1 MSDPPPPLSTEQLR
15 AAIADALSAC
25 GRSFRRVLLVH
36 PDYSRNDFSHLVAP
50 LLYDLLRERGLERLD
65 GLNASGTHRPMT
77 PMELRDKLSFDPVRH
92 PRVGTLFNHEF
103 DKPEW
108 LLPAGTIPAA
118 FVAEKT
124 AGHLRQDLPITVNR
138 LVAEDYDLVVALS
151 GTLPHEA
158 LGYSGGTKILFPGI
172 SGPEVIGL
180 LHWAAVLVGIPRII
194 GSLDNPARDI
204 VNAGAAEIF
213 AQLGGRPVLS
223 LDMVY
228 TEDEQHRAVPRGL
241 FWGVGPAGFASSLA
255 EAAALSS
262 RLHFVYLE
270 EPLHIAVQ
278 NIPPRYDEVWTAG
291 KGSYKLQ
298 RPGVMADGGEII
310 LFAPHIDAFHSK
322 PEMDAAIRQI
332 GYHGRDYVVEYCR
345 RNPGFDRNI
354 ASHVINV
361 RGLGELVGGAE
372 RFGFRVTLASRV
384 SERDCAAVGLGY
396 RDPATLRREEFAG
409 PGRLWIEDGGQ
420 WLYARR

>member
-1 MSDPPPPLSTEQLR
+1 MSDRLPPLSTDQLR
-15 AAIADALSAC
+15 LALTAALSAC
-25 GRSFRRVLLVH
+25 GGSFRRVLLIH

-50 LLYDLLRERGLERLD
+50 LLHDLLRERGLERID
-65 GLNASGTHRPMT
+65 GLNASGTHRPMSQA
-77 PMELRDKLSFDPVRH
+77 ELRGKLGLDSARH

-103 DKPEW
+103 DRPDH
-108 LLPAGTIPAA
+108 LLTPGTIPAE

-124 AGHLRQDLPITVNR
+124 AGHLRQPLPITVNR
-138 LVAEDYDLVVALS
+138 LVAEDHDLIVALS

-204 VNAGAAEIF
+204 VNAGADKIF
-213 AQLGGRPVLS
+213 AMLGGRPILS

-228 TEDEQHRAVPRGL
+228 TEDEHHRAVPRGL
-241 FWGVGPAGFASSLA
+241 FWGVGPAGFASALT
-255 EAAALSS
+255 EAAGLSS
-262 RLHFVYLE
+262 RLHLVYLV
-270 EPLHIAVQ
+270 EPLRVAVQ

-298 RPGVMADGGEII
+298 KPGVLADGAEVI
-310 LFAPHIDAFHSK
+310 LYAPHIDAFHSK
-322 PEMDAAIRQI
+322 PEMDADIRRI
-332 GYHGRDYVVEYCR
+332 GYHGRDYVADYCR
-345 RNPGFDRNI
+345 RHPGFDRNI

-361 RGLGELVGGAE
+361 RGIGELAGGAE
-372 RFGFRVTLASRV
+372 RFGFRVTLASRI

-396 RDPATLRREEFAG
+396 RDPDTVRRDEFAG
-409 PGRLWIEDGGQ
+409 PGRLWIEEGGQ
-420 WLYARR
+420 WLYSRR

>member
-1 MSDPPPPLSTEQLR
+1 MTHEQLR
-15 AAIADALSAC
+15 ATIESALAAC
-25 GRSFRRVLLVH
+25 GRSFRRALLIH
-36 PDYSRNDFSHLVAP
+36 PDYSRNDFSHLAAP
-50 LLYDLLRERGLERLD
+50 LLHDLLAERGLERLD
-65 GLNASGTHRPMT
+65 ALNASGTHRPMT
-77 PMELRDKLSFDPVRH
+77 QAELREKLGLDPVRH
-92 PRVGTLFNHEF
+92 ARVGTLYNHEF
-103 DKPEW
+103 DRPEC
-108 LLPAGTIPAA
+108 LLTPGSIPAE

-124 AGHLRQDLPITVNR
+124 AGHLRQPLAITVNR
-138 LVAEDYDLVVALS
+138 VVAEDYDLIVALS

-204 VNAGAAEIF
+204 VNAGADVIF
-213 AQLGGRPVLS
+213 SLLGGRPALS

-241 FWGVGPAGFASSLA
+241 FWGVGRDGFASALR

-262 RLHFVYLE
+262 G
-270 EPLHIAVQ
+270 LHIVHLDEPVRVAVQ
-278 NIPPRYDEVWTAG
+278 RIPPRYDEVWTAG

-298 RPGVMADGGEII
+298 RPGVMAEDGEII
-310 LFAPHIDAFHSK
+310 LYAPHIHAFHSK
-322 PEMDAAIRQI
+322 PEMDATIRAI
-332 GYHGRDYVVEYCR
+332 GYHGRDWVVEYCR
-345 RNPGFDRNI
+345 KHPTFDRNI

-361 RGLGELVGGAE
+361 RGLGELVGGVE
-372 RFGFRVTLASRV
+372 RFGFRVALASRI
-384 SERDCAAVGLGY
+384 SEHDCAAVGLGY
-396 RDPATLRREEFAG
+396 RDPATLRREDFAG
-409 PGRLWIEDGGQ
+409 PDKLWIEEGGQ

>member
-1 MSDPPPPLSTEQLR
+1 MTPVE
-15 AAIADALSAC
+15 
-25 GRSFRRVLLVH
+25 
-36 PDYSRNDFSHLVAP
+36 
-50 LLYDLLRERGLERLD
+50 LREKLGL
-65 GLNASGTHRPMT
+65 
-77 PMELRDKLSFDPVRH
+77 DPARH

-103 DKPEW
+103 DNPER
-108 LLPAGTIPAA
+108 LLTAGVIPAGFI
-118 FVAEKT
+118 AEKT
-124 AGHLRQDLPITVNR
+124 AGHLSQPMPVTVNR
-138 LVAEDYDLVVALS
+138 LVQEGYDLVVALS

-204 VNAGAAEIF
+204 VNAGADLIF
-213 AQLGGRPVLS
+213 SGLGGRPVLS

-241 FWGVGPAGFASSLA
+241 SWGVGPAGFASALA

-262 RLHFVYLE
+262 RLHLVYLD
-270 EPLHIAVQ
+270 EPLHAAVQ

-298 RPGVMADGGEII
+298 RPGVMADGGEVI
-310 LFAPHIDAFHSK
+310 LYAPHIGAFHSK

-332 GYHGRDYVVEYCR
+332 GYHGRDWVVNYLR
-345 RNPGFDRNI
+345 DHPAFDRNI

-361 RGLGELVGGAE
+361 RGLGEWRDGVE
-372 RFGFRVTLASRV
+372 RFGFRVTLASRI

-396 RDPATLRREEFAG
+396 RDPATLRRADFAG
-409 PGRLWIEDGGQ
+409 PGRLWIEEGGQ
-420 WLYARR
+420 WLYSRR